1 MKAPLDKVDNLPS
14 AYFIPHHFH
23 LISFLT
29 TSIFTE
35 FDLQKD
41 ETDPELIEKLIK
53 RAHDMAA
60 EVIVMKIVVFGVWR
74 FSEGFYLGV

>member
-1 MKAPLDKVDNLPS
+1 MKAPLDKEDNLPN
-14 AYFIPHHFH
+14 
-23 LISFLT
+23 ISFLT

-35 FDLQKD
+35 FDLQKE

-60 EVIVMKIVVFGVWR
+60 EVIIMKKARYLECG
-74 FSEGFYLGV
+74 GFQRGLIWGSDSGCC